1 MNESVS
7 GDDSAA
13 YDGPIVDA
21 HVHFWDPSELRCPWL
36 ADQPALDR
44 PFGPAEYG
52 AAADWGMADRIVF
65 IEANCRRSDNVRE
78 AARIARLA
86 SAESRIAGIVAF
98 ADLAD
103 PATLPASLDALQRVE
118 AVRGLRHNIQGEPP
132 GFCVSHAF
140 VDGVREAGRRG
151 LTFDLCATHDQL
163 GEVVTLARRCPD
175 TRLVLD
181 HCGKP
186 AITGAVREPWR
197 TRIAELAACGNVACK
212 LSGLLTEVGPD
223 WTDADLVPYAEHVV
237 ACFGDG
243 RVMVGSD
250 WPVLTLA
257 GTLADWH
264 GFTRR
269 FTADWSAASRRRFHH
284 DNAAG
289 FYGL

>member
-7 GDDSAA
+7 GDDSALRH
-13 YDGPIVDA
+13 GPAVDA
-21 HVHFWDPSELRCPWL
+21 HVHFWDPAELRCPWL
-36 ADQPALDR
+36 VDVPALDR
-44 PFGPAEYG
+44 PFGPADYG
-52 AAADWGMADRIVF
+52 AASGWGEDDRLVF

-86 SAESRIAGIVAF
+86 SAEPRIAGIVAF

-103 PATLPASLDALQRVE
+103 PATLPASLDALQRIDGVC
-118 AVRGLRHNIQGEPP
+118 GIRHNIQGEPP
-132 GFCVSHAF
+132 GFCVSHEF

-163 GEVVTLARRCPD
+163 AEVVTLARRCPH
-175 TRLVLD
+175 TRIVLD

-186 AITGAVREPWR
+186 AIAAGSMEPWR
-197 TRIAELAACGNVACK
+197 TRIATLATLANVWCK
-212 LSGLLTEVGPD
+212 LSGLLTEAGAD
-223 WTDADLVPYAEHVV
+223 FSDTDLVPYAEHVV
-237 ACFGDG
+237 ACFGEG
-243 RVMVGSD
+243 RVMYGSD

-269 FTADWSAASRRRFHH
+269 FTADWSAAARRQLHH